1 MVDEKICILIIDDEK
16 RMTRVIK
23 DFLKAKGFCVFEAFD
38 GQAGLEVYYE
48 NNSKIDLI
56 LLDVLMP
63 IMDGFEVLH
72 ELRDNEDSVPVIML
86 TAKTQEYDQLQGFES
101 GADDYICKPFSTSIL
116 LARIQNLL
124 KRLNIGADKEFS
136 VAGVKISYNIR
147 SLNVGEQE
155 YDLTPREFDLLDYMV
170 INKGI
175 SLSREQLLN
184 NVWGYNFDGDIRTV
198 DTHIKQLRG
207 KLGDCS
213 TCIKTVHRIGYVLEV
228 EQ

>member
-1 MVDEKICILIIDDEK
+1 MFDEKICILVVDDEK

-23 DFLKAKGFCVFEAFD
+23 DFLKSKDFYVLEAFD
-38 GQAGLEVYYE
+38 GESGLEVYYE
-48 NNSKIDLI
+48 NNSRIDLI

-63 IMDGFEVLH
+63 IMDGFEVLK

-86 TAKTQEYDQLQGFES
+86 TAKTQEYDQLQGFEL

-116 LARIQNLL
+116 LARIQSLL
-124 KRLNIGADKEFS
+124 KRLNIGTDKEFS
-136 VAGVKISYNIR
+136 VGGVKISYNVR
-147 SLNVGEQE
+147 SIKVDGEDI
-155 YDLTPREFDLLDYMV
+155 DLTPREFDLIDYMV

-207 KLGDCS
+207 KLGNYS
-213 TCIKTVHRIGYVLEV
+213 ACIKTVHRIGYVLEV
-228 EQ
+228 E